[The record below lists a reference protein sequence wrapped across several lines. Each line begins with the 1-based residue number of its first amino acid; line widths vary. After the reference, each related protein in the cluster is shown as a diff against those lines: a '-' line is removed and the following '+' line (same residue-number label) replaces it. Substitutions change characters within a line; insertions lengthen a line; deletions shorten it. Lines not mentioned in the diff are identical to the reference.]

1 MFWTG
6 HFRYLPWK
14 VIETVR
20 GSTWTLKQS
29 FVDFLDTLPNIWLK
43 METIVFHIFSDI
55 NFLDP
60 PAYQGSTGGK
70 SESFQ
75 DQQQKWGESFFA
87 VPILLSW
94 HFDICDQIFLKMHQ
108 EYLQSTFCQ
117 EENCLWVGSFIQNP
131 CSSTFCCCSDCTDCL
146 ELWEH
151 HSSVDLQIR
160 FSFRHFLREQV
171 NNRQRELNILVIH
184 ILSYFY
190 D

>member
-75 DQQQKWGESFFA
+75 DQQQKWGESFFCSA
-87 VPILLSW
+87 HPLVMTLWYMWPNFPQNASGISPKHILSGRKLLVGWKLYSKSLQQHILLLLRLHRLPRALRTPQFCGSS
-94 HFDICDQIFLKMHQ
+94 DQIFL
-108 EYLQSTFCQ
+108 SA
-117 EENCLWVGSFIQNP
+117 
-131 CSSTFCCCSDCTDCL
+131 
-146 ELWEH
+146 
-151 HSSVDLQIR
+151 
-160 FSFRHFLREQV
+160 FS
-171 NNRQRELNILVIH
+171 
-184 ILSYFY
+184 
-190 D
+190 